1 MKLSSHKGFSFIVL
15 FRQIFNVVV
24 AVFQSFHNSD
34 FVYGLGRCQ
43 RGVIFRGNRAE
54 NTHLQSGGD
63 FCGGE
68 SLEFRDTLAPVAVI
82 DDFAPETFPVHE
94 AAQEEVAHNL
104 FAVKHEEREK
114 GPVPDDFRK
123 GFLVE
128 GVGLEELE
136 GFFGLF
142 GEEGCEGGCV
152 GGGCHAKRELSG
164 AFFQDSGDFPEG
176 VPVGER
182 EHEGVAPF
190 DDVPEEPEPVAE
202 NVGQLVEHQQASAMR
217 RLASCCPR
225 SYCSRVILP
234 LASR

>member
-1 MKLSSHKGFSFIVL
+1 MKLSSHKGFSFFVL
-15 FRQIFNVVV
+15 FRQIFDVVV
-24 AVFQSFHNSD
+24 AVFQRFHDPD

-43 RGVIFRGNRAE
+43 RGVIFWGNRAE
-54 NTHLQSGGD
+54 NTHFQSGGD

-68 SLEFRDTLAPVAVI
+68 SLEFCDSLAPVAVI

-104 FAVKHEEREK
+104 FAVKNEEREES
-114 GPVPDDFRK
+114 PIPDDFRE

-128 GVGLEELE
+128 GVGFEEFE

-142 GEEGCEGGCV
+142 GEEGGEGGCV
-152 GGGCHAKRELSG
+152 SGGCHAERELSG

-176 VPVGER
+176 PPVGER

-202 NVGQLVEHQQASAMR
+202 NVCQLVEHQAAS
-217 RLASCCPR
+217 
-225 SYCSRVILP
+225 SRV
-234 LASR
+234 SRQRS